1 MIITL
6 KSGKQN
12 KVHIMLDGEY
22 AMTVDSDFVAF
33 SGIKDKS
40 EISDEEL
47 AELTGKVNSRRAFN
61 KAAELLSM
69 RDHSAKE
76 LLTKLRQKGFSEGA
90 EQAVEKLKEYGYVDD
105 RRFAQS
111 YANELQRVKKYGKR
125 RIESELFKKGIDRET
140 IFEVTE
146 ELELDNSELVS
157 IIERKYLRYLD
168 SEKGVQKTV
177 NALLRLGYSFGEIKE
192 ALNTV
197 KESLDIQEDFQ

>member
-1 MIITL
+1 
-6 KSGKQN
+6 
-12 KVHIMLDGEY
+12 
-22 AMTVDSDFVAF
+22 
-33 SGIKDKS
+33 
-40 EISDEEL
+40 
-47 AELTGKVNSRRAFN
+47 
-61 KAAELLSM
+61 M

-146 ELELDNSELVS
+146 ELEFDNSELVS